1 MGTAEAE
8 LYGALQWQQEGL
20 ALVDPASNA
29 RRCCY
34 VLKREHTV
42 RTGVHLQPPQA
53 PASFGNDV
61 RVAWLAVAVA
71 VAAPSVLAQDAM
83 LIVVQDGLLGQP

>member
-1 MGTAEAE
+1 VGIAEAE
-8 LYGALQWQQEGL
+8 LYGALQGQQEEL

-71 VAAPSVLAQDAM
+71 APSVLAQDAM